1 MKALTRILALALAM
15 AAALAAAAQD
25 ARPLR
30 PVYSAYQL
38 AIGSALEADTYL
50 SPLRYRGAGLGLDY
64 QRSQAMKFDPERWV
78 MQLSIG
84 ASASLT
90 RNLVKNSSMPSAGVR
105 GSWAMMRRW
114 RLPASVTLGIG
125 PATSL
130 SLGASYLQR
139 NSNNPVSARA
149 SWTVDAAAFASWR
162 RTLGRMPLMLRYQA
176 DLSLLGAFFAPHYG
190 QLYYQIYLG
199 DRRGLARC
207 AWPGNFFSL
216 GTLLTADLT
225 FGATT
230 LRLGYRCRI
239 LSTKASGI
247 VTRSVGHELVVG
259 ICAEWI
265 SLRPGKLP
273 PSNAKTISAY

>member
-1 MKALTRILALALAM
+1 MKALLRILAFAVAL

-38 AIGSALEADTYL
+38 AIGSARVADTYL
-50 SPLRYRGAGLGLDY
+50 TPLRYRGLSLGLDY

-78 MQLSIG
+78 MQLSLG
-84 ASASLT
+84 ASASFT
-90 RNLVKNSSMPSAGVR
+90 HNLVKNSDMPCAAVR

-114 RLPASVTLGIG
+114 RLPGSVTLGIG
-125 PATSL
+125 PGTSL
-130 SLGASYLQR
+130 SLGALYLKR
-139 NSNNPVSARA
+139 NSNNPVSAKA
-149 SWTVDAAAFASWR
+149 SWTVDASGFASWR
-162 RTLGRMPLMLRYQA
+162 HTLGRMPLMLRYQA

-199 DRRGLARC
+199 DRKGLARC

-216 GTLLTADLT
+216 TNLVTADMT
-225 FGATT
+225 FRATT
-230 LRLGYRCRI
+230 VRLGYRCSI

-247 VTRSVGHELVVG
+247 VSRHVGHELVVG

-273 PSNAKTISAY
+273 QANSKIISAY